1 MGSVLTVTVTIY
13 TLISVVLVEFSPVF
27 LPFFRG
33 LEFPVLPFIISS
45 FCHMR
50 YNKNG
55 NKYTYNKDTKLKF
68 GKHKGQTLSSVILS
82 DPAWVD
88 WALRNVDYFAIS
100 VGASEDLDKA
110 MEQYYEDMDND
121 FRDAYEF

>member
-1 MGSVLTVTVTIY
+1 
-13 TLISVVLVEFSPVF
+13 
-27 LPFFRG
+27 
-33 LEFPVLPFIISS
+33 
-45 FCHMR
+45 MR